1 MNEHPSPATLAEL
14 LERGAPSHPAVCV
27 PDGPTITYD
36 TLRDH
41 VHSLAADIEA
51 LGIGRGDR
59 VAIVLPNGIEAIVS
73 FLAVAIAGT
82 AAPLNPAYKAEEFE
96 FYIEDTDARALITSP
111 EGGDE
116 AKGAAPTSTLRLS
129 VDLDP
134 KGNLVFSGRGI
145 ETGSRPRDLPAADDV
160 ALVLHT
166 SGTTSRPKRVP
177 LSHHNLCVSVRNVVE
192 TYRLTP
198 EDVSLCVMP
207 LFHVH
212 GLVAS
217 TLATFFSGGTVV
229 VPERFNALNFWS
241 LVQRYDV
248 TWYSAVPSIHQT
260 LLNRAISREA
270 RGSAQ
275 EKPRSLRFIRS
286 CSAPL
291 PASTMLEIEERLGVP
306 VLEAYGM
313 TEAAHQMASNP
324 LPSGERLPGSVGLG
338 TGVTIA
344 IMDEEGDIKEPGA
357 RGEVVIQ
364 GPNVITGY
372 EDNPE
377 ANATSFTSGWFRTG
391 DEGILDSKGYL
402 TLVGR
407 LKELINR
414 SGEKISPREIDE
426 VLLAHPAVA
435 EAVAF
440 GVPHPTHGEEP
451 SAAVV
456 LRSPATQ
463 SELVAHCRIHLADFK
478 CPRTI
483 HIIEA
488 VPRTATGKIQ
498 RRAVAEVFAGKGSG
512 HVSAGAPSTPTATPE
527 QPS

>member
-1 MNEHPSPATLAEL
+1 MAERESPATLAEL
-14 LERGAPSHPAVCV
+14 LERGESSHPAICV

-36 TLRDH
+36 VLRDQ
-41 VHSLAADIEA
+41 VYSLASHMRT

-73 FLAVAIAGT
+73 FLAATIAAT

-96 FYIEDTDARALITSP
+96 FYIEDTNARALITP
-111 EGGDE
+111 LAGGNE
-116 AKGAAPTSTLRLS
+116 ARNAAPATTLQFS
-129 VDLDP
+129 INFGTDA
-134 KGNLVFSGRGI
+134 KLVFSDREVGGGTLP
-145 ETGSRPRDLPAADDV
+145 EELPAADEV

-177 LSHHNLCVSVRNVVE
+177 LSHHNLCVSVRNVAE

-217 TLATFFSGGTVV
+217 LLATFFSGGTVV
-229 VPERFNALNFWS
+229 VPSRFNALNFWS
-241 LVQRYDV
+241 LVQQYRV

-260 LLNRAISREA
+260 LLNRAKSLES
-270 RGSAQ
+270 RGSALEDKQ
-275 EKPRSLRFIRS
+275 SLRFIRS
-286 CSAPL
+286 CSASL
-291 PASTMLEIEERLGVP
+291 PASTMLEMEDRLGVP

-324 LPSGERLPGSVGLG
+324 LPSGKRVPGSVGPG
-338 TGVTIA
+338 TGVNIG
-344 IMDEEGDIKEPGA
+344 IMDEAGKLQATGA

-372 EDNPE
+372 EENPE
-377 ANATSFTSGWFRTG
+377 ANTTSFTNGWFRTG
-391 DEGILDSKGYL
+391 DEGVLDSEGYL

-414 SGEKISPREIDE
+414 SGEKISPGEIDE
-426 VLLAHPAVA
+426 VLLSHPAVA

-456 LRSPATQ
+456 LRSPATP
-463 SELVAHCRIHLADFK
+463 SELVAHCRAHLSDFK

-483 HIIEA
+483 HVVEA
-488 VPRTATGKIQ
+488 IPKTATGKIQ
-498 RRAVAEVFAGKGSG
+498 RRVVAEAFSGERTGAGT
-512 HVSAGAPSTPTATPE
+512 PSTTALAPE
-527 QPS
+527 SPS